1 MFSLP
6 KKKKQNKK
14 KKRTFTIDD
23 EINDIKKSKKT
34 YTPSNQQIII
44 PVTVNS
50 IDFGEQQKEKAE
62 KSERATRLKSSI
74 LKLQVSLKQ
83 KRDLVK

>member
-1 MFSLP
+1 M
-6 KKKKQNKK
+6 QNKK